1 MAPIKKAYPRAT
13 AKKILKA
20 HSNCNATKN
29 LDVLVYLN
37 YMRFMQTV
45 LKEAAIDSK
54 ASGERIITPTSVRKA
69 TVDALANCKLSL
81 SLSTPPSA
89 LTSSTMAASDVQNPA
104 AQAESKS
111 QKKKKAKAAAA
122 AIERTESPAPTAS
135 PAGERATD
143 AGDDASESPYIR
155 ELQKNIRN
163 INKKISNMAKTE
175 AVITENPGKS
185 LEQLL
190 AAKLINADQKAQISK
205 KPALLAQLTQNEEQ
219 IAQFKKLDSEYRAK
233 AQQDKAVHEKEKAEL
248 KTYYTEQIEKEVAAA
263 VEAAKNSSKGDV
275 DTAVFEHLKEVSG
288 FLRLA
293 AARREDPAGQS
304 EEAGRAIEGVLGN
317 MYVGDDDAA
326 GSMIALVRGSNERTF
341 DVDGTFL
348 DVTFADLRTWARA
361 YMKEAPQVRRAPE
374 TEQLETEGD
383 AQPAA
388 APAPGT
394 DLTVA
399 NASLTEITAGDDAA
413 LVNGSASENAQTP
426 VASNADAS
434 NDAANAA
441 GDKWDT
447 GNDLGASA
455 ISQEWVNIPRD
466 PAETETGL
474 EATPANAS
482 NTQSWA
488 DDQPEQP

>member
-1 MAPIKKAYPRAT
+1 
-13 AKKILKA
+13 
-20 HSNCNATKN
+20 
-29 LDVLVYLN
+29 
-37 YMRFMQTV
+37 
-45 LKEAAIDSK
+45 
-54 ASGERIITPTSVRKA
+54 
-69 TVDALANCKLSL
+69 
-81 SLSTPPSA
+81 
-89 LTSSTMAASDVQNPA
+89 MAASDIQNPA
-104 AQAESKS
+104 VQAESKS

-122 AIERTESPAPTAS
+122 SAVERTESPAPTAS
-135 PAGERATD
+135 PAGEKATD
-143 AGDDASESPYIR
+143 AGDDGSESPYIR

-175 AVITENPGKS
+175 SVIAENPNKS
-185 LEQLL
+185 LDQLL
-190 AAKLINADQKAQISK
+190 AAKLINADQKAQITK

-219 IAQFKKLDSEYRAK
+219 IAQFKKLDSEYRSK
-233 AQQDKAVHEKEKAEL
+233 AHQDKAVHEKEMAEL
-248 KTYYTEQIEKEVAAA
+248 KTYYADKAEKEVAAA
-263 VEAAKNSSKGDV
+263 VEEAKKASKGDA

-341 DVDGTFL
+341 DVDGNFL

-374 TEQLETEGD
+374 AEEAETE
-383 AQPAA
+383 AQAA
-388 APAPGT
+388 AEAVSGT

-399 NASLTEITAGDDAA
+399 NASLTEINAGDDSA
-413 LVNGSASENAQTP
+413 LVNGSATEKAETP
-426 VASNADAS
+426 VANNADAS

-447 GNDLGASA
+447 GNDLSASA

-474 EATPANAS
+474 EATPADAS

-488 DDQPEQP
+488 DDQPEQPVQPAVPADPNDGFRQVPGRNRGNGNREGGSGFRGGRGRGDYRGGRGGFRGEGRGRGRGQRGGSSSTRGGPRRNEES

>member
-1 MAPIKKAYPRAT
+1 
-13 AKKILKA
+13 
-20 HSNCNATKN
+20 
-29 LDVLVYLN
+29 
-37 YMRFMQTV
+37 
-45 LKEAAIDSK
+45 
-54 ASGERIITPTSVRKA
+54 
-69 TVDALANCKLSL
+69 
-81 SLSTPPSA
+81 
-89 LTSSTMAASDVQNPA
+89 MAASDVQNPA
-104 AQAESKS
+104 VQAESKS

-122 AIERTESPAPTAS
+122 AVERTESPAPTAS
-135 PAGERATD
+135 PAGEKATD
-143 AGDDASESPYIR
+143 AGDDASESPYVR

-263 VEAAKNSSKGDV
+263 VEAAKKSTKGDV

-304 EEAGRAIEGVLGN
+304 EDAGRAIEGVLGN

-374 TEQLETEGD
+374 TEHLETEGD

-434 NDAANAA
+434 NEAANAA

-488 DDQPEQP
+488 DDQPEQPVQPAVSADPNDGFRQVPGRNRGNGNREGGSGFRGGRGRGDFRGGRGGFRGEGRGRGRGQRGGSSSTRGGPRRNEES